1 MRQSLRNFQPVRTTR
16 ITGSRLVTFA
26 IVLLLLGSIFSLSA
40 FTLAPSTLDHAS
52 SRGAVANIPEA
63 GCFPGNAYWTWVSPD
78 RVFQAWMALDLTPSK
93 HVNYHVQRYCGSDI
107 ANYHITYNGSGI
119 WKSYDSVS
127 NTTAYYG
134 DSHIAL
140 CDSLSVAV
148 SDQATAAGKKVY
160 QSDSESL
167 VNSSIS
173 PLAEGMDSLI
183 GGACADEAG
192 LKIP

>member
-40 FTLAPSTLDHAS
+40 FTLVPSTLDHAS

-148 SDQATAAGKKVY
+148 SDQATAAGEKVS
-160 QSDSESL
+160 QSDKNNL
-167 VNSSIS
+167 INSSIS
-173 PLAEGMDSLI
+173 PLDEGMDSLI
-183 GGACADEAG
+183 GGACAD
-192 LKIP
+192 KQV